1 MLHSTDVMPG
11 GHKIYI
17 KQTRQGR
24 GKESGD
30 VPVSRRYG
38 TSESQ
43 MTAEEKRNVRRLKD
57 NYSEQRF
64 LMTI

>member
-24 GKESGD
+24 GKESGN
-30 VPVSRRYG
+30 VPMSSRYG

-43 MTAEEKRNVRRLKD
+43 MTVKEKKCKKVEGQLFRTKV
-57 NYSEQRF
+57 